1 MLEYLGD
8 DDGAAPRLVN
18 ADLDRTGVAEMFEQA
33 VRALKLMTGA
43 RIVHADLS
51 PYNLLVWD
59 GRLYVIDLPQAV
71 DIAVNPNGYEF
82 LHRDVVNLLTWFRRK
97 GVDCDPDEVF
107 ATLL

>member
-8 DDGAAPRLVN
+8 EDGAAPRLVN
-18 ADLDRTGVAEMFEQA
+18 AQLDRDGVEEMFHQT
-33 VRALKLMTGA
+33 VDALRRMTLA

-59 GRLYVIDLPQAV
+59 ERLWVIDLPQAV

-82 LHRDVVNLLTWFRRK
+82 LHRDVVNVLTWFRRK
-97 GVDCDPDEVF
+97 GVDCNPDEVF